1 MSRFNR
7 SIVAAVVFSLTI
19 LTGLFILTSLS
30 SSNSTH
36 ANAKGTSHWANAKRI
51 DADVKA
57 GKITFDEAL
66 LLKTLSIQ
74 TPWVLPD
81 EYRPSAPARDT
92 TAVLL
97 EVLDQLPKAH
107 PEVQNFIRFIL
118 ARPDKRQHMSEPGLY
133 SAPVS
138 RKDIAS
144 KSVELV
150 LAAPSTV
157 YDTPEGHFR
166 IFYDT
171 KGPNSSSLAYAQQL
185 GGFLE
190 TSWSHEVTTLGFRS
204 PDLGSDGKVEVFILE
219 LGNTL
224 FGRADTDGFL
234 EINRDMSWAPPNDDP
249 AGDSTGALKV
259 TAAHE
264 FFHLIQFATTSFL
277 GRDGESWWLESSA
290 TFMEDEVFD
299 GVNDYRNYL
308 SQFFNSTQ
316 VTIDSIDGGYETVL
330 INKLLKEKFNGGDP
344 KIVKEVLEGLG
355 VFTSTEESMA
365 SVLGGKGSSLADGF
379 KHFALWNFMV
389 GSRHDASFYEEGST
403 YPTFA
408 NFQDSHS
415 LSSTNTSTGE
425 RSISVNNLAANY
437 YRITPD
443 SGLTTAQKLTV
454 EVGRSSDQIRGWVVV
469 EAKAGSDDIKELS
482 FGADGKAKVTVDDF
496 SASNTD
502 EVVLILSNG
511 DEHFAKSAK
520 YRASLEQGIDIIFAI
535 DTTGSMFDD
544 IAAVK
549 LAATQIVDDLDSRGV
564 DYRVAVMNY
573 EDFPV
578 SPFGSAGCGDAT
590 FHDVLG
596 FSKDRSS
603 IVSAIQS
610 LTLRCGGDTP
620 EAVLSASMHAI
631 DSTSLGTWR
640 KNAKKAIILMGD
652 APGHDPEPF
661 TGFTTAAVI
670 AAARARTG
678 SLAPVISQ
686 SLIPSFIPTALAA
699 GEDPV
704 HIYPILIGFD
714 FSARTQFSQLATGTD
729 GKLFEAPTAGDV
741 VEAIIEALGTIVT
754 PTNSAPNCNFAVAN
768 PSQLW
773 PVNHRLVPI
782 SILGVTDADGD
793 ALTFTINGITQD
805 EPILGLGDGDTSP
818 DGAGIGSSTPSV
830 RAERSGKGNGRIYEI
845 IFSVND
851 GKGGQCL
858 GKVKISVAHDRGA
871 NSIAADDGQ
880 VYGSTSP

>member
-1 MSRFNR
+1 MSKFNR
-7 SIVAAVVFSLTI
+7 SVTVALLFSLTI
-19 LTGLFILTSLS
+19 LAGLLTSASLS
-30 SSNSTH
+30 SSNRTH
-36 ANAKGTSHWANAKRI
+36 ANANAPGRSHWANAKRI

-57 GKITFDEAL
+57 GKITLDEAL
-66 LLKTLSIQ
+66 VLKALSIQ

-81 EYRPSAPARDT
+81 EYRPTTPARDA

-97 EVLDQLPKAH
+97 KVLDELPKAQ
-107 PEVQNFIRFIL
+107 PEVQEYIRFLL
-118 ARPDKRQHMSEPGLY
+118 ARPDLRQQMTKPSLY
-133 SAPVS
+133 SAAVS
-138 RKDIAS
+138 QRDIAS
-144 KSVELV
+144 KSIELV
-150 LAAPSTV
+150 QTAPSNV
-157 YDTPEGHFR
+157 YDTPEGHFK

-190 TSWSHEVTTLGFRS
+190 TSWSHEVTTLGFQS
-204 PDLGSDGKVEVFILE
+204 PDLGSDGKVEVYILE
-219 LGNTL
+219 LGSGL
-224 FGRADTDGFL
+224 FGLADPDGFL

-264 FFHLIQFATTSFL
+264 FFHLVQFASTSSL
-277 GRDGESWWLESSA
+277 GRSGESWWLESSA

-299 GVNDYRNYL
+299 AVNDYRNYL
-308 SQFFNSTQ
+308 GGFYNSTQ

-330 INKLLKEKFNGGDP
+330 INKLLKEKFSGGDSR
-344 KIVKEVLEGLG
+344 IVKEVLEGLG
-355 VFTSTEESMA
+355 VFTSTEEAMG
-365 SVLGGKGSSLADGF
+365 SVLGTRGSSLADGF
-379 KHFALWNFMV
+379 KHFALWNFMT
-389 GSRHDASFYEEGST
+389 GSRYDSSFYEEGSA

-408 NFQDSHS
+408 NFQDNHS
-415 LSSTNTSTGE
+415 LSSTNTTTGE
-425 RSISVNNLAANY
+425 RSISVNHLAANY

-443 SGLTTAQKLTV
+443 STLTTPQKLTV
-454 EVGRSSDQIRGWVVV
+454 EAGRSSDQIRGWVVV
-469 EAKAGSDDIKELS
+469 GVKGGSDDVRELN
-482 FGADGKAKVTVDDF
+482 FGADGKAKITVDDF
-496 SASNTD
+496 SATNTD

-511 DEHFAKSAK
+511 DEHSAK
-520 YRASLEQGIDIIFAI
+520 GAKYLASLEQGIDIIFAI

-549 LAATQIVDDLDSRGV
+549 TAATQIVNDLDSRGV

-578 SPFGSAGCGDAT
+578 SPFGESGCGDTT

-610 LTLRCGGDTP
+610 LTLRCGGDFP
-620 EAVLSASMHAI
+620 EAVLSASMHAV
-631 DSTSLGTWR
+631 DSNSLGTWR

-670 AAARARTG
+670 AAANARSA
-678 SLAPVISQ
+678 SLAPLISQ
-686 SLIPSFIPTALAA
+686 SIIPTALAA

-714 FSARTQFSQLATGTD
+714 SSARAQFSQLANGTN
-729 GKLFEAPTAGDV
+729 GKLFEAPTANDV
-741 VEAIIEALGTIVT
+741 VEALIEALGTIVT

-773 PVNHRLVPI
+773 SANHRLVPV
-782 SILGVTDADGD
+782 SIMGVTDADGD
-793 ALTFTINGITQD
+793 ALTFTINSITQD

-818 DGAGIGSSTPSV
+818 DGAGIGTSAASV
-830 RAERSGKGNGRIYEI
+830 RAERSGKGNGRMYEI
-845 IFSVND
+845 SFSAND

-858 GKVKISVAHDRGA
+858 GKVKISVAHDRGTNTVA
-871 NSIAADDGQ
+871 VDDGQ
-880 VYGSTSP
+880 VYSSTSP